1 MKYGK
6 LFETILTFIMVL
18 LAGQMGISQS
28 RQYRVLSPD
37 KKTEA
42 VLELKEGLSLTIS
55 HSSQKIL
62 TVNSIALL
70 LDKNVSFGA
79 SPVVRRSKTNSVNT
93 KISPV
98 LPEKRKVIPDVYNE
112 MNVWF
117 KGNYGLKIRAYDD
130 GVAYRF
136 FSSLPGEIV
145 VRNEEFVVQCSP
157 DDLIFFGEETSF
169 LSHSERLYPLL
180 AAADVSDSQFCV
192 LPAVIA
198 KANGWK
204 IAVTESDLLDYPG
217 LYLKGMGKGTAAFRA
232 LLPPY
237 PLEEELVGDRTMR
250 VKKAADYIAKTTGTR
265 EFPWRLFAI
274 AEKDGDLI
282 ENDIVF
288 RLGSPL
294 KLKDTQWINPGKV
307 AWDWWNANN
316 VFGVNFKS
324 GINTETYK
332 YYIDFASRYGLE
344 FIILDEGWS
353 KPSDLF
359 EINPD
364 MNMDELFAYAKSKN
378 VGIILWVT
386 SKALDD
392 KMQEALDRFEKWG
405 VKGIKV
411 DFMQRD
417 DQVMVNFYEK
427 VAVEA
432 AKRKLLVDFHGAYKP
447 TGFSRAYPHVLT
459 REGVYGLEQS
469 KWATNNT
476 PEEAVTIPFTRM
488 FAGPMDYTPGAMRNA
503 AKGMFA
509 PIFNQPMSQGTRCHQ
524 LAMYVVYESPLQML
538 CDSPSMYLR
547 EPEVMEFLS
556 VVPTTWDET
565 RALNAKAADY
575 LTVARKKGDDW
586 YIGSMTDWTPRDFDI
601 DLSFLGEGKYE
612 ALIFA
617 DGINADRVG
626 SDYTKT
632 KRDITK
638 RDRLTIHLAP
648 GGGWAAIFKKM

>member
-6 LFETILTFIMVL
+6 LFETILTFIMIL